1 MTFNTVALIMSIFFA
16 VVGVLVL
23 SLGGPYVFN
32 ATKPLTLPP
41 EFTFKIRDWAVKPY
55 VDI

>member
-1 MTFNTVALIMSIFFA
+1 MTFNTVALILSIFFA
-16 VVGVLVL
+16 IVGVLVL